1 MGKVKVATLGTED
14 EQDLRDKKLV
24 QNEQKKMREGKPQDT
39 GDRTLTLQETEIKKP
54 RVQEIKVRSKRYQEF
69 KKLVP
74 ADISHP
80 IPEGIQILRKI
91 SLTKFDA
98 SVELHITLKD
108 KGFAK
113 ELDLPHPFGKSKKVV
128 EASDEVIAAI
138 ESGKFDFDI
147 LVATPAQMGK
157 LIKFAKILGPKGLMP
172 NPKNGTVTED
182 VKSAIKKLSSNQ
194 TLKLRN
200 EKDAPAVHT
209 TIGRLSMTDIQIE
222 QNISAIL
229 AVLPAGRIS
238 KIVLKSTMSP
248 AIKLAPS
255 S

>member
-1 MGKVKVATLGTED
+1 MGKIKVATLGTED
-14 EQDLRDKKLV
+14 EQ
-24 QNEQKKMREGKPQDT
+24 EMRENKSV
-39 GDRTLTLQETEIKKP
+39 RVEEQESISTPKVKRIKK
-54 RVQEIKVRSKRYQEF
+54 IKVRSKRYQEF

-74 ADISHP
+74 ADISHS
-80 IPEGIQILRKI
+80 IPEGIQILRKV

-113 ELDLPHPFGKSKKVV
+113 EVDLPHPFGKTKGAV

-157 LIKFAKILGPKGLMP
+157 LVKFAKILGPKGLMP
-172 NPKNGTVTED
+172 NPKSGTVTTD

-209 TIGRLSMTDIQIE
+209 TIGKLSMTDTMLE
-222 QNISAIL
+222 QNISAVI
-229 AVLPAGRIS
+229 AILPAGRVS
-238 KIVLKSTMSP
+238 KIILKSTMSP
-248 AIKLAPS
+248 AVKITP
-255 S
+255 

>member
-1 MGKVKVATLGTED
+1 MGTED
-14 EQDLRDKKLV
+14 EQEKRDKKAV
-24 QNEQKKMREGKPQDT
+24 QNEQKKMRELKSQET
-39 GDRTLTLQETEIKKP
+39 GDRPLALQETEVKVKRIKEAK
-54 RVQEIKVRSKRYQEF
+54 IRSKRYQEF

-74 ADISHP
+74 ADVSHTIS
-80 IPEGIQILRKI
+80 EGIQILHKV
-91 SLTKFDA
+91 SLTKFDG

-108 KGFAK
+108 KGFSK
-113 ELDLPHPFGKSKKVV
+113 EIELPHPFGKAKRVV
-128 EASDEVIAAI
+128 EASDEVIAGI
-138 ESGKFDFDI
+138 ETGKFDFDI
-147 LVATPAQMGK
+147 LIATPAQMGK
-157 LIKFAKILGPKGLMP
+157 LVKFAKILGPKGLMP

-182 VKSAIKKLSSNQ
+182 VKSAIKKFSSNQ

-200 EKDAPAVHT
+200 EKDSPAIHT
-209 TIGRLSMTDIQIE
+209 TIGKLSMTDTQLE
-222 QNISAIL
+222 QNISSVL